1 MPINHYDLQRL
12 AAIRLKE
19 DIRKKGSPDRFG
31 KNSSGEKADNGK
43 GKSLAERLIKRVVQ
57 PGDEGTKE

>member
-12 AAIRLKE
+12 AAIRIKE

-31 KNSSGEKADNGK
+31 KDSSGEKANNGK
-43 GKSLAERLIKRVVQ
+43 GKSLVERLIKQHVE
-57 PGDEGTKE
+57 PGTDEK

>member
-12 AAIRLKE
+12 AAIKIKE

-31 KNSSGEKADNGK
+31 KDSSGNKDRPK
-43 GKSLAERLIKRVVQ
+43 GKSLVERLIQQNIAPSDDTEK
-57 PGDEGTKE
+57 

>member
-12 AAIRLKE
+12 AAIKIKE

-31 KNSSGEKADNGK
+31 KDSSGNQDRPK
-43 GKSLAERLIKRVVQ
+43 GKSLVERLIQKKIEA
-57 PGDEGTKE
+57 GDNDK